1 MFRWLGLSEGV
12 LVANRIGGCMTR
24 KPWELSFLAEAEEV
38 ARLRRVVRLHL
49 RLWGLSDIA
58 DVAEVCVSELA
69 ANVIRHV
76 GEGTPSV
83 LVIEMNGTRLRIAMR
98 DPDTRSLPTLVS
110 AGAEDEAGRGLVML
124 DALSERWGVNLGAAS
139 KLVWCDLPTR
149 LASADGH
156 VQHPRVARS
165 EACLTLYAADAATA
179 RCPHGPARGEAGGK
193 VAIDL
198 IADLLHWLRSH
209 GYDPDE
215 ALDRAQTEF
224 ESQVGDAS

>member
-1 MFRWLGLSEGV
+1 MHIAYTDVKSAFWGIYDCESRLFTQGEVVGGLLRRKDASVTDGV
-12 LVANRIGGCMTR
+12 GGCMAR

-83 LVIEMNGTRLRIAMR
+83 LVVEMNGTRLRIAMR

-110 AGAEDEAGRGLVML
+110 AGAEDEAGML
-124 DALSERWGVNLGAAS
+124 
-139 KLVWCDLPTR
+139 P
-149 LASADGH
+149 
-156 VQHPRVARS
+156 VAR
-165 EACLTLYAADAATA
+165 
-179 RCPHGPARGEAGGK
+179 
-193 VAIDL
+193 I
-198 IADLLHWLRSH
+198 
-209 GYDPDE
+209 
-215 ALDRAQTEF
+215 
-224 ESQVGDAS
+224 